1 MKKGIIIR
9 DRCPVCNS
17 ASSKSI
23 FNRSFNEKLLKDYI
37 IEGYQGNADIEFL
50 DDVKFEIV
58 KCNDCCLSYQKYVL
72 DEGRLDELYNKWIDP
87 RLAQEWN
94 EDMEIEKKRHYT
106 NLLNYAK
113 KLLKRETE
121 KIKVLDYGAGFGSSL
136 LTAKEMG
143 FDPYAYE
150 YSTERNH
157 FLEEKGI
164 KTIDIQNDMLFD
176 FIIVNQV
183 LEHLTNPDETLKV
196 IISKLNNNGLMF
208 IDVPNCSHLE
218 KKLGKTDKITDAK
231 EFKRVLLDASVTAFQ
246 HINFFTSYNLRLLFK
261 KQGIE
266 PVSPFKQAFVKPI
279 TVKSFIRP
287 FYWHHYGTGYFLV
300 KA

>member
-1 MKKGIIIR
+1 MKKGILLR
-9 DRCPVCNS
+9 DKCPICGS
-17 ASSKSI
+17 DSSKSI
-23 FNRSFNEKLLKDYI
+23 FNRSFNEKLLKDYL

-50 DDVKFEIV
+50 DDVRFEIV
-58 KCNDCCLSYQKYVL
+58 KCHECNFSYQKYVL
-72 DEGRLDELYNKWIDP
+72 DEDRLNELYNKWIDP
-87 RLAQEWN
+87 KLAQEWDEEMN
-94 EDMEIEKKRHYT
+94 TEKKSHYLF
-106 NLLNYAK
+106 LLDYAK
-113 KLLKRETE
+113 KLLKRESGR
-121 KIKVLDYGAGFGSSL
+121 IRVLDFGAGFGSSL
-136 LTAKEMG
+136 FTAKEMG
-143 FDPYAYE
+143 FDTYAYE
-150 YSTERNH
+150 YSNERNQ
-157 FLEEKGI
+157 FLKENGI
-164 KTIDIQNDMLFD
+164 KTIDLSNEMLFD

-183 LEHLTNPDETLKV
+183 LEHLTVPDETLKV